1 MGSVRP
7 PNLCLFLN
15 YLLHF
20 TPSTNKQN
28 VLQEMP
34 IVRRNVK
41 RSVDSSKWIFC
52 YPLFLFFFQNPIFYI
67 SRYEFSI
74 SSVWLFTFQYLIFD
88 IPVQFSILVRLPQLQ
103 KVVLANMKKH
113 KWAKFYRYKKDR
125 PKMVG
130 QFDKTG
136 QIMVKYWYQTKNHFK
151 VVTYQ
156 VVWKYSLE
164 KATYCAN

>member
-1 MGSVRP
+1 MQTFGRVMGSVRP

-34 IVRRNVK
+34 IVGRNVK
-41 RSVDSSKWIFC
+41 HSVDSSKWIFC
-52 YPLFLFFFQNPIFYI
+52 YPLFLFFFRILYFIFPNMNFLYPVFD
-67 SRYEFSI
+67 FSPFNI
-74 SSVWLFTFQYLIFD
+74 WYSIF
-88 IPVQFSILVRLPQLQ
+88 QFSFQFWFGFPSCKKWCLPIWRNINGQNFIDT
-103 KVVLANMKKH
+103 KE
-113 KWAKFYRYKKDR
+113 DR

-136 QIMVKYWYQTKNHFK
+136 QIMVKYWYQT
-151 VVTYQ
+151 
-156 VVWKYSLE
+156 
-164 KATYCAN
+164 